1 METKFVYLL
10 AVLAADERLVAA
22 EADTNYPIMDGDL
35 VEYDG
40 GKIGEV
46 VESSFVEKDGR
57 DYKFFTL
64 FHAPFEVT
72 GHWSM
77 NWRKEESDDS

>member
-1 METKFVYLL
+1 MERKFVYLL
-10 AVLAADERLVAA
+10 AVQATDERIVAA
-22 EADTNYPIMDGDL
+22 EADAGYPIEEADL
-35 VEYDG
+35 VEYDD

-46 VESSFVEKDGR
+46 VMSNCVEKDGQE
-57 DYKFFTL
+57 YKFFTL

-77 NWRKEESDDS
+77 NWRKEGSNAS